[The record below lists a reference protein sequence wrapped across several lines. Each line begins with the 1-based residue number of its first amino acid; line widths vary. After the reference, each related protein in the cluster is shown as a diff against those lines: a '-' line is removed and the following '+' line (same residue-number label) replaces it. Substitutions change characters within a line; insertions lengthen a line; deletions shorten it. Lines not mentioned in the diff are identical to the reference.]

1 MMDTTKMEA
10 GIRLFLEG
18 LGERFAGDDLEKTPG
33 RVARAWAD
41 DLVSGYAVDPVAELT
56 WVAAPQPCGPV
67 VAKDIRFSSV
77 CVHHLLPFAGVAHV
91 AYLPGKRLAGLS
103 KLGRV
108 VDALSR
114 RLQIQEHLTER
125 IAATLEQAL
134 SPRAVVV
141 VLDAEHTC
149 MTLRGVRKEGSHLV
163 TYAATGLWADDV
175 AARREILD
183 LIARGRGSGS
193 DVTGA

>member
-1 MMDTTKMEA
+1 MDATKMEA

-18 LGERFAGDDLEKTPG
+18 LGQRFAGDDLEQTPG
-33 RVARAWAD
+33 RVARAWID

-56 WVAAPQPCGPV
+56 SIAAPEMRGPV
-67 VAKDIRFSSV
+67 LAKDIRFASV
-77 CVHHLLPFAGVAHV
+77 CVHHLLPFGGLAHV
-91 AYLPGKRLAGLS
+91 AYLPAARLAGLS

-114 RLQIQEHLTER
+114 RLQIQEHLTGR
-125 IAATLEQAL
+125 IAATLESAL
-134 SPRAVVV
+134 APRAVLV

-149 MTLRGVRKEGSHLV
+149 MTLRGVRKEGSRVL
-163 TYAATGLWADDV
+163 TYAARGVWAQDV

-183 LIARGRGSGS
+183 LLDPGRRALL
-193 DVTGA
+193 TQA

>member
-1 MMDTTKMEA
+1 MDPTKMEA

-18 LGERFAGDDLEKTPG
+18 LEERFPGDDLDKTPA

-41 DLVSGYAVDPVAELT
+41 DLVAGYGVDPAAELS
-56 WVAAPQPCGPV
+56 WVAVGEDSGPV
-67 VAKDIRFSSV
+67 IVNDIRFSSV
-77 CVHHLLPFAGVAHV
+77 CVHHLLPFSGRAHV
-91 AYLPGKRLAGLS
+91 AYLPGTRLAGLS

-114 RLQIQEHLTER
+114 RLQIQELLTDR
-125 IAATLEQAL
+125 IASAIEAGLA
-134 SPRAVVV
+134 PRAVLV

-163 TYAATGLWADDV
+163 TSAAKGLWLTDDT
-175 AARREILD
+175 ARREILD
-183 LIARGRGSGS
+183 LMGRTRRGVI
-193 DVTGA
+193 DNA